1 MTQDPQK
8 PLASQALI
16 DYLDGIF
23 ADECPDLALTD
34 RQVWYNAGAASVVR
48 KLKADVKAA
57 TTKEEE

>member
-16 DYLDGIF
+16 DYLDKIF
-23 ADECPDLALTD
+23 PDRAAQHHLTD
-34 RQVWYNAGAASVVR
+34 RQVWMEAGAAEVVR
-48 KLKADVKAA
+48 KLKADLRAA

>member
-1 MTQDPQK
+1 MTQDTQK

-23 ADECPDLALTD
+23 PDECPELGETD
-34 RQVWYNAGAASVVR
+34 QKIWFDAGAAQVVR
-48 KLKADVKAA
+48 KLKADLKAA

>member
-1 MTQDPQK
+1 MTQDTQK

-16 DYLDGIF
+16 DHLDSIF
-23 ADECPDLALTD
+23 PDRCPDHHLTD
-34 RQVWYNAGAASVVR
+34 RQVWMAAGSALVVR